1 MTTTTTKAFTGVKSV
16 PQPDSACLKL
26 VPVDVEFATAAYA
39 ANDLIKLVE
48 LQPGIGVVDYTFIF
62 PDIDT
67 GTPAFAFS
75 FGELN
80 AAGTDLDVTY
90 ASGLTA
96 GQSTTIVRATTSVAA
111 QSPTTATRVLAIKV
125 TTAAATY
132 AGSGKTGQV
141 VLGLRG

>member
-26 VPVDVEFATAAYA
+26 VPVDVEFASAAYVA
-39 ANDLIKLVE
+39 DDLIKLVE
-48 LQPGIGVVDYTFIF
+48 LPPGVGVVDYAFIF

-80 AAGTDLDVTY
+80 DDGDDLAVTY

-111 QSPTTATRVLAIKV
+111 QAAKTESRVLAIKV

-132 AGSGKTGQV
+132 AGADKVGQV
-141 VLGLRG
+141 LLGLRG